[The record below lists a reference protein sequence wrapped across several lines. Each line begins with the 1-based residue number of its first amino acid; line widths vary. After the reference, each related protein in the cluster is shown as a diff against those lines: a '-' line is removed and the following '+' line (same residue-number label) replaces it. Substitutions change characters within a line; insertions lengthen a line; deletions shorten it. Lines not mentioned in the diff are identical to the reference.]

1 MNKHVWKFCT
11 LASIGFAL
19 VLGGCHRGNDPSS
32 SNGGE
37 PTSNSGTLPD
47 SSSSNQPS
55 SSSSHVQTDDTWNVT
70 FDYNYETKFKTYLVE
85 KVKDGTTVKKPEAP
99 IRKGYDFVDW
109 FRDPYCRLD
118 RKWDFS
124 QIITKDLTLYAC
136 WERNGDP
143 IDVTEYQITYQP
155 CLGASFVP
163 NDGELKYIAEYGDV
177 IQFKVEV
184 DTEHYEGTP
193 IVQANGDTIEAEN
206 GIYSYVVKEN
216 VQFTISGLTKISAGS
231 YFIYYENVAGWSDVY
246 IYLWD
251 SKTVSED
258 DSTSTNQ
265 NAAWPGEPMTLD
277 SKTGLMMYEIENPDE
292 FSYDSVIFNGGENKG
307 QTGDL
312 TVVTSYST
320 GATLYYGEITNT
332 QEKAFDPKS
341 TKSEIVWKESAD
353 YAFVPVSGST
363 MPTQVNRGES
373 ISFRVNILKQGF
385 SGEIT
390 VMANQ
395 EVLTAKDGVYTFT
408 INTARV
414 YVKVTGF
421 IEAGTVDFYYTL
433 PTWDP
438 VVTNPKLYYWGT
450 DANGTSISNT
460 IAWDDANDTQGSM
473 TLISGNDY
481 KLSIDIEE
489 GMSITGVIVVMY
501 QGGVK
506 KQSQDITT
514 SIVEAG
520 SYQITFG
527 TGDWVQN
534 SMGEWVF
541 PATIAKK

>member
-1 MNKHVWKFCT
+1 MNKQIWKFCA

-19 VLGGCHRGNDPSS
+19 VLESCNRGGDPSS
-32 SNGGE
+32 SGGDE
-37 PTSNSGTLPD
+37 PTSSSGTLPD
-47 SSSSNQPS
+47 SSSSTQPPS
-55 SSSSHVQTDDTWNVT
+55 SSSHTQTDDTWNVT
-70 FDYNYETKFKTYLVE
+70 FDYNYESKFKTYLVE
-85 KVKDGTTVKKPEAP
+85 QVKDGTAVKKPNDP

-143 IDVTEYQITYQP
+143 IDVTDYTISYQP

-163 NDGELKYIAEYGDV
+163 KEGQELQYIAEYGDV

-193 IVQANGDTIEAEN
+193 IVQANGETLEAEN
-206 GIYSYVVKEN
+206 GLYSYIVKEN

-246 IYLWD
+246 IYMWD
-251 SKTVSED
+251 SKSVGED
-258 DSTSTNQ
+258 GLATNQ
-265 NAAWPGEPMTLD
+265 NATWPGELMTLD
-277 SKTGLMMYEIENPDE
+277 GKTGLMMYEIENPDE
-292 FSYDSVIFNGGENKG
+292 FSYDSVIFNAGENKG
-307 QTGDL
+307 QTSDL
-312 TVVTSYST
+312 PIVTSYPT
-320 GATLYYGEITNT
+320 GATLYYGDITNI

-353 YAFVPVSGST
+353 YAYVPLTGST
-363 MPTQVNRGES
+363 LPTQVNQGDS
-373 ISFRVNILKQGF
+373 VSFRVNILKAGF
-385 SGEIT
+385 TGEIT

-408 INTARV
+408 ANSARV

-421 IEAGTVDFYYTL
+421 IEAGTVDLYYTI

-438 VVTNPKLYYWGT
+438 AVTNPKLYYWGT
-450 DANGTSISNT
+450 DANGSSISNT
-460 IAWDDANDTQGSM
+460 IAWDDASDTQGSM
-473 TLISGNDY
+473 TLVSGNDY
-481 KLSIDIEE
+481 KMSIDIEE
-489 GMSITGVIVVMY
+489 GMTITGIIVVMY

-520 SYQITFG
+520 SYQITMLS
-527 TGDWVQN
+527 GDWIQN
-534 SMGEWVF
+534 SNGEFVF
-541 PATIAKK
+541 PAAIAKI